1 MSKKEEHLTS
11 RDFLNKDSMKPLI
24 SNSKAL
30 EYLQVKITGE
40 SEKEMSGDTAM
51 FAKFNK
57 FLDK

>member
-1 MSKKEEHLTS
+1 
-11 RDFLNKDSMKPLI
+11 MKPLI
-24 SNSKAL
+24 YNSKAL
-30 EYLQVKITGE
+30 EYLQVKITDE